1 MRFRQVPPATRKAI
15 ELIRVPA
22 AALHRGWWGVLL
34 ALQLTSLPASANLR
48 TEAFSALNQC
58 SSSRQQQSCLDAE
71 TSLRALI
78 GEQEGFE
85 QREQQPRC
93 LGALTHVEAVLATFR
108 WRLET
113 NENLKRVIR
122 SAESQCPANSAADGK

>member
-1 MRFRQVPPATRKAI
+1 M
-15 ELIRVPA
+15 
-22 AALHRGWWGVLL
+22 LL
-34 ALQLTSLPASANLR
+34 ALQLTALPAFANLR

-78 GEQEGFE
+78 REQEGVE

-113 NENLKRVIR
+113 NENLKRVIH
-122 SAESQCPANSAADGK
+122 SAEDQCPAGLPAMRK